1 MKYSWKR
8 ALSAIVAFMLILSM
22 TPATPI
28 TAQAASEN
36 DLTFELNA
44 DRVSYSVVDCIESA
58 SGALTIPAAYNGKP
72 VTSIGMYAFASCKSL
87 TSVTISEGVIRI
99 DDYAFYSCSG
109 LTDITIPDSV
119 TSIGVQAFYSCTAL
133 TSISIPDSITSI
145 GYSAFSSCTNLN
157 YNTYNQAK
165 FLGNDT
171 NPYVALM
178 TADSSI
184 QSCSVPN
191 GTKLIATDAF
201 QNCSSLTSV
210 TLPDSVT
217 HIGVR
222 AFYYCTNLTSITLGN
237 SVADIGESAFN
248 YCTSLTSIAI
258 PASVT
263 SIGSAAFSGCDALD
277 AVYITDIA
285 AWCNIAFDDA
295 GANPLFWSGRLYLNG
310 ELVTDPVIP
319 DHVTIIRD
327 YAFYDYY
334 GLNSIT
340 IPSSI
345 TTIGNSAFYYCH
357 RLKAVHITD
366 IAAWCNIAFY
376 NHSTNPLYYAG
387 KLYLNGELVT
397 DLVIPDYVT
406 GIGNYAFYDYDQLTS
421 ITIPKSVKKIG
432 TNAFAKCDALAHIW
446 YYGSENDAK
455 SITGTKPS
463 GTWHY
468 NYCGADN
475 HNYDNPCDSV
485 CNICDYP
492 RDVSHVYDDADD
504 LTCNACKQTLAPAA
518 PSYWDS
524 LVTDT
529 TVTLPAIYGYEYSM
543 DAITWQTS
551 NVFTGLQPATSYDFY
566 QRVAASADNL
576 VSPASSPTTI
586 KTRKY
591 TPAAPD
597 VPVLEAKTS
606 TTVTLQTQSGYEYSK
621 DGYTWQ
627 TSNQFTGLMPE
638 TQYTFYQ
645 RTAETN
651 TDYASASSAP
661 ITVTTL
667 RAFTVTY
674 DTLGG
679 SVAPA
684 AQLKD
689 QGIALVLSSTVPTYS
704 SYLFKGWSTSP
715 YGEVA
720 YSGGDTY
727 TKDENITLYAVFAQ
741 RCYTCSGTGDVSVP
755 CSLCNGSG
763 TWWGMI
769 STCCYARTA
778 YVQINHG
785 SSYYMCRSCGKAC
798 DVVQG
803 GADCETTQ
811 KSVCE
816 SCSGNGYL
824 KRTPPAP
831 SQPELLNA
839 TSSSI
844 TIVPQPG
851 MEYSL
856 DGITWQIGNT
866 FRSLSPNTRY
876 TICQRY
882 KESTYYN
889 ASAAS
894 EALPVTTQKNTHST
908 PAAPTLSSKT
918 TTQVVLVVVPG
929 CEYSRDG
936 VNWQRENVFEDLEPS
951 TQYVFYQ
958 RKCEDAQNYASAPS
972 AGLSVRTDDLR
983 YTVVFKDWDGTELS
997 CETYYW
1003 GEEVFA
1009 SVIPTRDPDD
1019 TYTYTFAGWD
1029 KPVINCAGDATYTA
1043 TYMAQKHV
1051 ALVGVGDEQFGY
1063 PTISI
1068 ALTNAPANSTLQL
1081 LCDIEEDVVIF
1092 QDLVFDLNGFNVT
1105 GDVSVTSGAKFFVKD
1120 SQTDDYTIWDGS
1132 GYGKLKGKVTGVQA
1146 EDGYIMIAEPDG
1158 VSFHL
1163 VDLQMTDMTLRASA
1177 VGVYYKCNFAGDEI
1191 VAQHVDR
1198 YGVALSVAGEPTAD
1212 APGICSWY
1220 DSFIPGNGGNAVNG
1234 TLLQGIMKTTNTESV
1249 NAENAEIAIYGRAYI
1264 LTKDGQY
1271 IFGEC
1276 VNRSFREQVELVDA
1290 QWHELTTEQQ
1300 LAVLNMYKSYES
1312 VIGKWDIP
1320 NILAAM

>member
-1 MKYSWKR
+1 MKHIWKKL
-8 ALSAIVAFMLILSM
+8 LSAALAFMLVLSM
-22 TPATPI
+22 MPVP
-28 TAQAASEN
+28 AQATGES
-36 DLTFELNA
+36 DLTFKLNT
-44 DRVSYSVVDCIESA
+44 DKVSYSVVDCIESA
-58 SGALTIPAAYNGKP
+58 SGSLTIPAAYNGKP
-72 VTSIGMYAFASCKSL
+72 VTRIG
-87 TSVTISEGVIRI
+87 
-99 DDYAFYSCSG
+99 DYAFNRCTSLTNLIIPNGITHIGQSAFGNCTG
-109 LTDITIPDSV
+109 LTN
-119 TSIGVQAFYSCTAL
+119 
-133 TSISIPDSITSI
+133 ISIPDSITSI
-145 GYSAFSSCTNLN
+145 DIFAFSGCTNLN

-171 NPYVALM
+171 NPYVALI

-184 QSCSVPN
+184 QSYSIPN
-191 GTKLIATDAF
+191 GTKLIAINAF

-210 TLPDSVT
+210 TVADSVT
-217 HIGVR
+217 HIGVC
-222 AFYYCTNLTSITLGN
+222 AFYSCTNLTSITLGN

-248 YCTSLTSIAI
+248 CCTSLTSITI
-258 PASVT
+258 PASIT
-263 SIGSAAFSGCDALD
+263 SIGSAAFSGCDALN

-285 AWCNIAFDDA
+285 AWCNIAFADA

-340 IPSSI
+340 IPSSV

-366 IAAWCNIAFY
+366 IAAWCKIAFY

-397 DLVIPDYVT
+397 DLVIPDNMTAV
-406 GIGNYAFYDYDQLTS
+406 GNYAFYDYDRLTS
-421 ITIPKSVKKIG
+421 ITIPKSVEKIG

-455 SITGTKPS
+455 SITGKPS

-492 RDVSHVYDDADD
+492 RDVSHVYDNADD

-543 DAITWQTS
+543 DATTWQTS

-597 VPVLEAKTS
+597 APVLETKTS
-606 TTVTLQTQSGYEYSK
+606 TSVTLQVQSGYEYSK

-627 TSNQFTGLMPE
+627 TSNLFTGLSPE
-638 TQYTFYQ
+638 TQYTFFQ

-679 SVAPA
+679 SNAPA

-689 QGIALVLSSTVPTYS
+689 QGIALVLSSTVSNYS

-720 YSGGDTY
+720 YNGGDTY
-727 TKDENITLYAVFAQ
+727 TKDEDITLYAVWAQ
-741 RCYTCSGTGDVSVP
+741 RCYTCSGTGGISVP

-778 YVQINHG
+778 YVQITHG
-785 SSYYMCRSCGKAC
+785 SSYHMCRACGKEC

-816 SCSGNGYL
+816 ACSGNGYL

-831 SQPELLNA
+831 PQPELRNT

-844 TIVPQPG
+844 TIAPQPG

-856 DGITWQIGNT
+856 DGIIWQTGNT
-866 FRSLSPNTRY
+866 FQSLLPNTRY

-882 KESTYYN
+882 KESTYCN
-889 ASAAS
+889 ASTAS
-894 EALPVTTQKNTHST
+894 EALPVTTPKNTHSA
-908 PAAPTLSSKT
+908 PAAPTLGSKT
-918 TTQVVLVVVPG
+918 STQVVLVAVPG
-929 CEYSRDG
+929 CEYSKDG
-936 VNWQRENVFEDLEPS
+936 ANWQRENVFEDLEPS

-958 RKCEDAQNYASAPS
+958 RKYEDAQNYASAPS
-972 AGLSVRTDDLR
+972 TGLSIRTDDPA

-997 CETYYW
+997 CEIYHL

-1009 SVIPTRDPDD
+1009 PVIPARDPDD

-1029 KPVINCAGDATYTA
+1029 KEIVACAGDAIYTA

-1051 ALVGVGDEQFGY
+1051 VLVEVGGEQFGY

-1068 ALTNAPANSTLQL
+1068 ALTNAPVSSTLQL
-1081 LCDIEEDVVIF
+1081 LCDIEEDVVISKN
-1092 QDLVFDLNGFNVT
+1092 LVLDLNGFYIT
-1105 GDVSVTSGAKFFVKD
+1105 GDTSVTSGATLSVKD
-1120 SQTDDYTIWDGS
+1120 SQTDDYTIEDS
-1132 GYGKLKGKVTGVQA
+1132 NGYGKILGAISGVRA
-1146 EDGYIMIAEPDG
+1146 EDGYIMIAEADG
-1158 VSFHL
+1158 VSFHR
-1163 VDLQMTDMTLRASA
+1163 VHLQLTDMTLRPSA
-1177 VGVYYKCNFAGDEI
+1177 VGVYYKCNFTGDEI

-1198 YGVALSVAGEPTAD
+1198 YGVALSVSGEPATD
-1212 APGICSWY
+1212 NPGICSWY
-1220 DSFIPGNGGNAVNG
+1220 DSFTPGKGSNAANG
-1234 TLLQGIMKTTNTESV
+1234 TLLQGIMKTTNTEAE
-1249 NAENAEIAIYGRAYI
+1249 NAENAEMVIYGRAYI
-1264 LTKDGQY
+1264 LTKDGRY
-1271 IFGEC
+1271 IFSEC
-1276 VNRSFREQVELVDA
+1276 VNRSFREQLELVDE
-1290 QWHELTTEQQ
+1290 QWNELTAQQQ
-1300 LAVLNMYKSYES
+1300 LAVLDLYQSYES
-1312 VIGKWDIP
+1312 IIGRWDIP
-1320 NILAAM
+1320 NILAAA